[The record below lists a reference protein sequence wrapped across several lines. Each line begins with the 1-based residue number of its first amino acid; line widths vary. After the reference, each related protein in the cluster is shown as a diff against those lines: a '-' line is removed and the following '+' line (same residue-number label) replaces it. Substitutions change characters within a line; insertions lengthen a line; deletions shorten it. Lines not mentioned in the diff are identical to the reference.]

1 MKRNTIFP
9 WWQIANK
16 MLLLLV
22 QVNNVKLHI
31 FGTFFCICWHE
42 LSIIIM
48 DYFNMYLFWFNR
60 VLIWSLAPI
69 VEARVRLDES
79 QSWLVLSHV
88 EGPLYVTK
96 WNAERYA
103 DGIHSLVV
111 RSLMFAIDIVLSML
125 ICFFV
130 YHWLWVHVLP
140 TVFLGELC

>member
-1 MKRNTIFP
+1 
-9 WWQIANK
+9 
-16 MLLLLV
+16 
-22 QVNNVKLHI
+22 
-31 FGTFFCICWHE
+31 
-42 LSIIIM
+42 
-48 DYFNMYLFWFNR
+48 MYLFWFNR

-111 RSLMFAIDIVLSML
+111 RSLMFGIDIVVTIIIIIFYLPLYEYMYCPL
-125 ICFFV
+125 FF
-130 YHWLWVHVLP
+130 WVNYIGHSAQP
-140 TVFLGELC
+140 QRS